1 MQDKIGWIGLG
12 SMGNRMA
19 KNLAK
24 NGYQMLVTDKMD
36 TSAAPQSAHVATTN
50 SEVISEANILILSIP
65 AGPDTLEIT
74 QEILNSPSSSVEI
87 VIDTSTIGIPDAK
100 QAAELLSKKG
110 IEYVDAPVSG
120 GIAGADSATLAVMV
134 GCKEDIFE
142 KVQPILK
149 CIGANIFHVGP
160 NPGQGQTVKLLN
172 NFLSATAMAATS
184 EAMAF
189 GTANGLDMNAML
201 DVVNVSSGRN
211 TATMDKFPNRVAN
224 EAYDGGFAT
233 KMMAKDVRLYVENV
247 SRSNTPCSIAPI
259 VACLLYTSPSPRD

>member
-50 SEVISEANILILSIP
+50 SEVISEANILILSLP

-134 GCKEDIFE
+134 GCKKDIFE

-189 GTANGLDMNAML
+189 GTANG
-201 DVVNVSSGRN
+201 
-211 TATMDKFPNRVAN
+211 
-224 EAYDGGFAT
+224 
-233 KMMAKDVRLYVENV
+233 
-247 SRSNTPCSIAPI
+247 
-259 VACLLYTSPSPRD
+259 

>member
-110 IEYVDAPVSG
+110 IEYVDAPVDGETSQQF
-120 GIAGADSATLAVMV
+120 S
-134 GCKEDIFE
+134 
-142 KVQPILK
+142 
-149 CIGANIFHVGP
+149 
-160 NPGQGQTVKLLN
+160 
-172 NFLSATAMAATS
+172 LSNS
-184 EAMAF
+184 H
-189 GTANGLDMNAML
+189 
-201 DVVNVSSGRN
+201 GRN
-211 TATMDKFPNRVAN
+211 ERSH
-224 EAYDGGFAT
+224 GFWHC
-233 KMMAKDVRLYVENV
+233 KRLGYESYVG
-247 SRSNTPCSIAPI
+247 RSKCFQWKKHSN
-259 VACLLYTSPSPRD
+259 YG

>member
-24 NGYQMLVTDKMD
+24 KGYQMLVTDKMD

-134 GCKEDIFE
+134 G
-142 KVQPILK
+142 
-149 CIGANIFHVGP
+149 
-160 NPGQGQTVKLLN
+160 
-172 NFLSATAMAATS
+172 S
-184 EAMAF
+184 
-189 GTANGLDMNAML
+189 
-201 DVVNVSSGRN
+201 
-211 TATMDKFPNRVAN
+211 
-224 EAYDGGFAT
+224 
-233 KMMAKDVRLYVENV
+233 
-247 SRSNTPCSIAPI
+247 
-259 VACLLYTSPSPRD
+259 

>member
-1 MQDKIGWIGLG
+1 MDRLG

-100 QAAELLSKKG
+100 KAAELLSKKG

-120 GIAGADSATLAVMV
+120 GIAGADSATLAVM
-134 GCKEDIFE
+134 
-142 KVQPILK
+142 L
-149 CIGANIFHVGP
+149 GAKRISLRRYN
-160 NPGQGQTVKLLN
+160 
-172 NFLSATAMAATS
+172 LS
-184 EAMAF
+184 
-189 GTANGLDMNAML
+189 
-201 DVVNVSSGRN
+201 
-211 TATMDKFPNRVAN
+211 
-224 EAYDGGFAT
+224 
-233 KMMAKDVRLYVENV
+233 
-247 SRSNTPCSIAPI
+247 
-259 VACLLYTSPSPRD
+259 